1 MGQGKVGPYLVNRV
15 ALGDCAELGADL
27 PDESV
32 DVLVTSPPYWG
43 QRTSAGMG
51 VEEDPREYVRR
62 LVEIF
67 RVLKPKVK
75 QDGIVWVNLGDAY
88 NTPVN
93 WRPDDRDYS
102 SLGPGRTGLDEDNS
116 AYIKPRARR
125 KAYLRKTSAPWLSY
139 GNLLALPYRVVIG
152 MCDEGWLLRGEVIW
166 RKKNPMPE
174 GRCRRPHRA
183 HEPIYLFAASEKH
196 AFLTDPPVKSVW
208 EFSNERM
215 SGPAHYSRFP
225 LELPRRCVSALGRTG
240 RDVVVLDPFSGSGTS
255 GLAAL
260 SLGCSY
266 IGFEIDPEQVAAS
279 NARLAAAE
287 SLPPA
292 LLPVPA
298 VTCLR
303 RGGGSMAAVAGL
315 GPLLSWLGTVRAF
328 PGGDGGDDVAENPDP
343 LRLADYRRGGLRAA
357 RLLQQRAVHLQFG
370 SDYRGDDGY
379 RPAQLPGR
387 RPDDHLQL
395 AFALGQL
402 TRTS

>member
-1 MGQGKVGPYLVNRV
+1 MVPIWLIGSRSGT
-15 ALGDCAELGADL
+15 ALELGAEL

-43 QRTSAGMG
+43 QRMSAGMG

-67 RVLKPKVK
+67 RVFKPKVK
-75 QDGIVWVNLGDAY
+75 QDGIVWINIGDAY

-93 WRPDDRDYS
+93 WRPGDRDYS
-102 SLGPGRTGLDEDNS
+102 SLGPGQTGLDENNS

-125 KAYLRKTSAPWLSY
+125 KAYLRRADAPWLTY
-139 GNLLALPYRVVIG
+139 GNLLALPYRMVIG
-152 MCDEGWLLRGEVIW
+152 MCDDGWLLRGEVIW

-183 HEPIYLFAASEKH
+183 HESIYLFATSEKH

-215 SGPAHYSRFP
+215 AGPAHYSRFP
-225 LELPRRCVSALGRTG
+225 VELPRRCVSALGRRG
-240 RDVVVLDPFSGSGTS
+240 EDVVVLDPFSGSGTT

-266 IGFEIDPEQVAAS
+266 VGFEIDPEQVAAS

-287 SLPPA
+287 GLPPA
-292 LLPVPA
+292 SLPGLARV
-298 VTCLR
+298 R
-303 RGGGSMAAVAGL
+303 RGAGRNVPVVGL
-315 GPLLSWLGTVRAF
+315 GRLLSRLGTVCAF
-328 PGGDGGDDVAENPDP
+328 PGGGGGALSRKTLILFVWLIIGAAAAGQRGYFSDVPATCSAGATIAATMVTGPLNYLGVNPQITCNWP
-343 LRLADYRRGGLRAA
+343 
-357 RLLQQRAVHLQFG
+357 VP
-370 SDYRGDDGY
+370 S
-379 RPAQLPGR
+379 
-387 RPDDHLQL
+387 
-395 AFALGQL
+395 
-402 TRTS
+402 SS

>member
-15 ALGDCAELGADL
+15 ALGDCAELGAEL

-43 QRTSAGMG
+43 QRMSAGMG

-67 RVLKPKVK
+67 RVFKPKVK
-75 QDGIVWVNLGDAY
+75 HDGIVWINIGDAY

-102 SLGPGRTGLDEDNS
+102 SLGPGKAGLDEDNS
-116 AYIKPRARR
+116 AYVKPRARR
-125 KAYLRKTSAPWLSY
+125 KAYLRRADAPWLTY
-139 GNLLALPYRVVIG
+139 GNLLALPYRMVIA
-152 MCDEGWLLRGEVIW
+152 MCDDGWLLRGEVVW

-183 HEPIYLFAASEKH
+183 HESIYLFATSERH

-215 SGPAHYSRFP
+215 AGPAHYSRFP
-225 LELPRRCVSALGRTG
+225 VELPRRCVSALGRRG
-240 RDVVVLDPFSGSGTS
+240 QDVLVLDPFSGSGTT

-266 IGFEIDPEQVAAS
+266 VGFEIDPAQVAAS
-279 NARLAAAE
+279 NARLEAAEGPPPPSLPGFAPSAWPERNNTGCWAREAIIQAGYRVRAREEAEGALSRKTLILFVWLIIGAAAAGQRGYF
-287 SLPPA
+287 SN
-292 LLPVPA
+292 VPA
-298 VTCLR
+298 TCSAGATIAATMVT
-303 RGGGSMAAVAGL
+303 
-315 GPLLSWLGTVRAF
+315 GPLNYLGV
-328 PGGDGGDDVAENPDP
+328 NPQITCNWP
-343 LRLADYRRGGLRAA
+343 TPSA
-357 RLLQQRAVHLQFG
+357 
-370 SDYRGDDGY
+370 S
-379 RPAQLPGR
+379 
-387 RPDDHLQL
+387 
-395 AFALGQL
+395 
-402 TRTS
+402 

>member
-1 MGQGKVGPYLVNRV
+1 MGPSKVGPYLIDRV
-15 ALGDCAELGADL
+15 ALGDCAELGAEL

-43 QRTSAGMG
+43 QRMSVGMG
-51 VEEDPREYVRR
+51 VEEDPREYVKR

-67 RVLKPKVK
+67 RVFKPKLK
-75 QDGIVWVNLGDAY
+75 HDGIIWINIGDAY

-102 SLGPGRTGLDEDNS
+102 SLGPGKAGLDEDNS

-125 KAYLRKTSAPWLSY
+125 KAYRRRADAPWLAY
-139 GNLLALPYRVVIG
+139 GNLLALPYRMVIG
-152 MCDEGWLLRGEVIW
+152 MCDDGWLLRGEVIW

-183 HEPIYLFAASEKH
+183 HESIYLFAASEKH

-215 SGPAHYSRFP
+215 AGPAHYSRFP
-225 LELPRRCVSALGRTG
+225 LELPRRCVSALGRRG
-240 RDVVVLDPFSGSGTS
+240 KDVVVLDPFSGSGTT

-266 IGFEIDPEQVAAS
+266 VGFEVDPEQVAAS

-287 SLPPA
+287 NLPRAAKRAPGFRAAARAGNTLVASLG
-292 LLPVPA
+292 
-298 VTCLR
+298 R
-303 RGGGSMAAVAGL
+303 
-315 GPLLSWLGTVRAF
+315 LLSWLGIVCAF
-328 PGGDGGDDVAENPDP
+328 LCGGGGDVVEKNADP
-343 LRLADYRRGGLRAA
+343 LRLADSWCGRRRPA
-357 RLLQQRAVHLQFG
+357 RLLQQHAVDLQRG
-370 SDYRGDDGY
+370 RDDRGDDAGGA
-379 RPAQLPGR
+379 AQLPWRQSAG
-387 RPDDHLQL
+387 HL
-395 AFALGQL
+395 
-402 TRTS
+402 